1 MNAASTARADRHVAL
16 VKPSA
21 STDDKAAHALQLL
34 ESMLWAFQGTTRS
47 NWIVSASEK
56 EADVIFV
63 HTGDC
68 DDRVRQWQHS
78 RKTVVVIETEPD
90 SDVVHEYVLLYPFR
104 AVQVMELLETLD
116 IQLGASATKIDL
128 TTLANPDT
136 PSDDP
141 WSFLDELRM
150 LREVQNGDV
159 WLVGKI
165 AAATVL
171 WVRGDCSEYSA
182 DPATLQAI
190 RLGELRL
197 TDVQL
202 QRGVPLPAHRRPRP
216 AAELVWFAGFHASP
230 QLAPWLDAES
240 HYRLVRWPDFGAI
253 RPLPSQIRATATLS
267 AAALTVQEIATRAHI
282 SLEEATRMLNALSAC
297 RLLTAVDSA
306 TAAHKDIRK
315 SVPEPAGGFKSF
327 LRSLRKRLG
336 LTESP

>member
-1 MNAASTARADRHVAL
+1 MNVASTARADRHVAL
-16 VKPSA
+16 VKPSTPA
-21 STDDKAAHALQLL
+21 DDKAAHALQLL

-63 HTGDC
+63 HAADC
-68 DDRVRQWQHS
+68 DDRVRQWQHN
-78 RKTVVVIETEPD
+78 RKTVVVLETEPD
-90 SDVVHEYVLLYPFR
+90 PDVAHEYVLVYPFR
-104 AVQVMELLETLD
+104 AIQVMELLETLD
-116 IQLGASATKIDL
+116 LQLNASPTKFDL
-128 TTLANPDT
+128 STVTNPGT

-171 WVRGDCSEYSA
+171 WVKGDCSEYSA

-190 RLGELRL
+190 RQGEIQL
-197 TDVQL
+197 TEVKL
-202 QRGVPLPAHRRPRP
+202 QRGVPLPAHRRARP

-230 QLAPWLDAES
+230 QLAPWLDAVS
-240 HYRLVRWPDFGAI
+240 HYRIVRWPDFGAI
-253 RPLPSQIRATATLS
+253 RPQPSQLRATATLS
-267 AAALTVQEIATRAHI
+267 NAALTVQDLATRAQI
-282 SLEEATRMLNALSAC
+282 SLEEAARILNALSAC
-297 RLLTAVDSA
+297 RLLTTVEGV
-306 TAAHKDIRK
+306 TAAHTNIRK

>member
-1 MNAASTARADRHVAL
+1 MNAASTPRADRHVAL
-16 VKPSA
+16 VKPSTPA
-21 STDDKAAHALQLL
+21 DDKAAHALQLL

-63 HTGDC
+63 HAADC
-68 DDRVRQWQHS
+68 DDRVRQWQHN
-78 RKTVVVIETEPD
+78 RKTVVVLETEPD
-90 SDVVHEYVLLYPFR
+90 PDAAHEYVLVYPFR
-104 AVQVMELLETLD
+104 AIQVMELLETLD
-116 IQLGASATKIDL
+116 LQLNASPTKFDL
-128 TTLANPDT
+128 STVANPGT

-190 RLGELRL
+190 RLGEIQL
-197 TDVQL
+197 TEVKL
-202 QRGVPLPAHRRPRP
+202 QRGVPLPAHRRARP
-216 AAELVWFAGFHASP
+216 AAELVW
-230 QLAPWLDAES
+230 LDAAS
-240 HYRLVRWPDFGAI
+240 HYRIVRWPDFGAI
-253 RPLPSQIRATATLS
+253 RPQPSQLRATATLS
-267 AAALTVQEIATRAHI
+267 NAALTVQELATRAHI
-282 SLEEATRMLNALSAC
+282 SLEEAARILNALSAC
-297 RLLTAVDSA
+297 RLLTTVEGA
-306 TAAHKDIRK
+306 TAAHTDIRK